1 MKGLRFGIV
10 DLGSNAIRSR
20 IIEIDEDGQSRK
32 VMKHRDSLRVGSEV
46 YQHGHLSDQLIEEVT
61 IALREFRSRCHE
73 FDVHRVRAVA
83 TAAIRDAD
91 NAQEALDRI
100 RNGSGIE
107 LEIITG
113 AAEAQLM
120 VQAVTTRID
129 LSHGTSVLADLGSG
143 SLELA
148 VITDGQVATVSSLP
162 LGALLLH
169 ARIIIASPDEDA
181 SPLALLD
188 KHLESQR
195 EMLADALPS
204 KGADRCLALGGNAED
219 LSALIAN
226 EPRNGRKNILAV
238 PTTSLRPWAE
248 RLAKM
253 TIAERVKQLDL
264 RPDRADTILPAA
276 VIFDQITSITGVN
289 LLTVPH
295 ISISE
300 GLLEDLLAGGGQN
313 IA

>member
-1 MKGLRFGIV
+1 
-10 DLGSNAIRSR
+10 
-20 IIEIDEDGQSRK
+20 
-32 VMKHRDSLRVGSEV
+32 
-46 YQHGHLSDQLIEEVT
+46 
-61 IALREFRSRCHE
+61 
-73 FDVHRVRAVA
+73 
-83 TAAIRDAD
+83 
-91 NAQEALDRI
+91 
-100 RNGSGIE
+100 
-107 LEIITG
+107 
-113 AAEAQLM
+113 
-120 VQAVTTRID
+120 
-129 LSHGTSVLADLGSG
+129 
-143 SLELA
+143 
-148 VITDGQVATVSSLP
+148 SSLP

-181 SPLALLD
+181 SPLALLE
-188 KHLESQR
+188 KHLKSQR

-219 LSALIAN
+219 LAALIAD
-226 EPRNGRKNILAV
+226 EPRNGRRNILAV

-248 RLAKM
+248 RLANM
-253 TIAERVKQLDL
+253 TIAERIKQLDL

-313 IA
+313 IV